1 MLKFMR
7 TQGHLSPFE
16 TKLSEGKNDSLFCV
30 KNNTFLLLLSPNFF
44 IYLFKSIFIQGIQF
58 SKASLNGTL
67 RRQERLNYFSE
78 NNQLFQARFP

>member
-30 KNNTFLLLLSPNFF
+30 KNNTFLLLLSLNLF
-44 IYLFKSIFIQGIQF
+44 IYLFI
-58 SKASLNGTL
+58 
-67 RRQERLNYFSE
+67 
-78 NNQLFQARFP
+78 